1 MASKYDPEKD
11 YAKYQDLA
19 NEQDD
24 LAKRIADLLEEN
36 HKLSQRVEAHL
47 AAARESISPE
57 LIKIA
62 AHEFQVEI
70 LNEITLAVIE
80 SNDLEKAVKLIDH
93 LETHL
98 ESRLRLSLR
107 QGEELPRRDATPT
120 LSPAIAAKQRLE
132 AQPQPQVKTQTRDPK
147 VGSPQ
152 PQPQPQGQ
160 ASVSAPPPPPPKG
173 SGNHLVE
180 RRTVLNDRV
189 NEICRYEYDGDR
201 LTRMV
206 FFDTTGQPVRTQQMI
221 YDKDGVLVQE
231 IHIDRSGVTLQVFDR
246 EVGKD
251 GKIAKE
257 ITRNSQNEI
266 LHTIEFQYDK
276 KGRLLKKEWHDNNK
290 RRTKSWEYKYDKD
303 GKEPVKIIWH
313 DERNKPYGFVD
324 LRYDDKGHILEE
336 ISKDRSG
343 DIIRSLSYQ
352 YFYG

>member
-11 YAKYQDLA
+11 YARYLDFAK
-19 NEQDD
+19 EQEE

-36 HKLSQRVEAHL
+36 RKLSQRVEAHL
-47 AAARESISPE
+47 VTARESISPE

-107 QGEELPRRDATPT
+107 QGDELSRRDATPT

-132 AQPQPQVKTQTRDPK
+132 PQPQTKTPTRETKTGP
-147 VGSPQ
+147 GPQ
-152 PQPQPQGQ
+152 PQT
-160 ASVSAPPPPPPKG
+160 SAPPPPPPKG
-173 SGNHLVE
+173 SGNHIVE

-206 FFDTTGQPVRTQQMI
+206 FFDPAGQPVRTQQMI

-257 ITRNSQNEI
+257 VTRNSQNEI

-276 KGRLLKKEWHDNNK
+276 KGRLVKKEWHDNNR

-343 DIIRSLSYQ
+343 DVIRSLSYQ

>member
-11 YAKYQDLA
+11 YLKYQDLA
-19 NEQDD
+19 KEQEE

-36 HKLSQRVEAHL
+36 RKLSQRVEVHL

-98 ESRLRLSLR
+98 ESRLRLSLK
-107 QGEELPRRDATPT
+107 QGDEHPRRDATPT
-120 LSPAIAAKQRLE
+120 LSPAIAAKQRVPE
-132 AQPQPQVKTQTRDPK
+132 PQPQSRPQIKDTRTA
-147 VGSPQ
+147 SPQ
-152 PQPQPQGQ
+152 SQPQVQ

-206 FFDTTGQPVRTQQMI
+206 FFDTAGQPVRTQQMM

-266 LHTIEFQYDK
+266 LHTIEFQYDR
-276 KGRLLKKEWHDNNK
+276 KGRLIKKEWHDSNK
-290 RRTKSWEYKYDKD
+290 RRTKSWEYKYDKE
-303 GKEPVKIIWH
+303 GKEPVKIVWH

-343 DIIRSLSYQ
+343 DVIRSLSYQ